1 MMAQDS
7 WQKLPMTAPSAPLPF
22 PFPIMMVRTIIMM
35 MMMMMLVV
43 VLVVMMFWPSAISLP
58 DKVGDSMLFPLKE
71 TFLSQLGCLRSQS
84 KIVTSSLPR
93 CRGKQ
98 AMRRMLKWKIEK

>member
-1 MMAQDS
+1 MM
-7 WQKLPMTAPSAPLPF
+7 L
-22 PFPIMMVRTIIMM
+22 MM
-35 MMMMMLVV
+35 M
-43 VLVVMMFWPSAISLP
+43 LVVMMFWPSAISLP
-58 DKVGDSMLFPLKE
+58 DKAGDSMLLSLKE

-98 AMRRMLKWKIEK
+98 AMRRKLKWKIEK